1 MRAASTVLYH
11 SAILS
16 NWPVRRTKWAYLA
29 GLIGCVAGARWRT
42 FVMTSFIAGL
52 PSGGRAGAQ
61 PTPARAL
68 PRDGVVTGAREFDQI
83 EAVAER
89 IGHVRHA
96 AVIGVLDRPV
106 EGGAERGQPRHGRV
120 DVRHDEIEMHRCPM
134 AAKIAPDLCTAE
146 LCRRRPVAEQKD
158 RQIGA
163 GELDPARTQ
172 AALQREAEPI
182 TIERDAAFELGDINI
197 G

>member
-1 MRAASTVLYH
+1 MLAASTVLYH

-16 NWPVRRTKWAYLA
+16 NWPMRNTKCAYLA

-52 PSGGRAGAQ
+52 PSGGQAGAQ

-83 EAVAER
+83 EAIAER

-96 AVIGVLDRPV
+96 AVFRLLDRAV
-106 EGGAERGQPRHGRV
+106 ESGAERGQPRHRRV

-134 AAKIAPDLCTAE
+134 AAEIAPDLRSPE
-146 LCRRRPVAEQKD
+146 LSGCGTVAEQKD
-158 RQIGA
+158 RQIA
-163 GELDPARTQ
+163 ALELDPARAQ
-172 AALQREAEPI
+172 PALQR
-182 TIERDAAFELGDINI
+182 
-197 G
+197 